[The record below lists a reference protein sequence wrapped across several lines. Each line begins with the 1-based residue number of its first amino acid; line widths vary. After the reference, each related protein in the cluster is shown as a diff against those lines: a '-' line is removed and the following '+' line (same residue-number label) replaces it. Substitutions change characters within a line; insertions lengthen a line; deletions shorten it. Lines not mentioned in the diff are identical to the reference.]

1 MEYIKDMK
9 PEIKGKKVARNTET
23 PQNSVVRS
31 FLNGFS
37 SAFDISG
44 RTLISIPDLK
54 SGFQKDR
61 EALRGDWQ
69 HVGDD
74 MRRAMNIVSHNKNR

>member
-1 MEYIKDMK
+1 MKD
-9 PEIKGKKVARNTET
+9 GKKRT
-23 PQNSVVRS
+23 VRA
-31 FLNGFS
+31 FLKGFI

-44 RTLISIPDLK
+44 QTLISIPDLE

-69 HVGDD
+69 RVGDD
-74 MRRAMNIVSHNKNR
+74 MRRAMNIVSHEQ